1 MSLYCPI
8 SVKFCTGDLHV
19 LLLTDCDIVKTAAG
33 KAVLLLWTYI
43 QLVNGHTASVFGRFL
58 YTGVHGGPI
67 GRPRSAERVVIL
79 HTLVD
84 RENASF

>member
-8 SVKFCTGDLHV
+8 SVKFCTRDLHV

-43 QLVNGHTASVFGRFL
+43 QLEVHVCRSESKEHRVEVSSLRH
-58 YTGVHGGPI
+58 GVRHLTY
-67 GRPRSAERVVIL
+67 S
-79 HTLVD
+79 H
-84 RENASF
+84 NSS